1 MVEHLLPKQR
11 VASSSLVSRSI
22 YHSSPS
28 DSSISNSSLSSRVL
42 DTSHLRYPPID
53 ILGRNSLLFIF
64 GKEDYYGF
72 GNPSSLSDKI
82 VKKPQSG

>member
-11 VASSSLVSRSI
+11 VASSSLVSRST
-22 YHSSPS
+22 YH
-28 DSSISNSSLSSRVL
+28 SSISNSSLSSRVL

-72 GNPSSLSDKI
+72 GNPRSLIDKI
-82 VKKPQSG
+82 VRKPQSR